1 MLRYVPARLLARFGA
16 ACTLWRTTQSA
27 APNAWTQG
35 TTANVFYPCR
45 ASHRPPRV
53 YVIKGTM
60 QEQARLFLVDPASL
74 EVIPQIGDR
83 IAIGTHTAPGSG
95 VRWHQI
101 TQGPEVSDV
110 AGAAAMYRLQVSE

>member
-45 ASHRPPRV
+45 ATHRPPRV
-53 YVIKGTM
+53 MVIKGTA
-60 QEQARLFLVDPASL
+60 QEQARLFVIDPFSL
-74 EVIPQIGDR
+74 TVMPQIGDR
-83 IAIGTHTAPGSG
+83 IALGTHTAPGSG

-101 TQGPEVSDV
+101 TQAPEVSHVD
-110 AGAAAMYRLQVSE
+110 GDAALYRVQVSE